1 MAAEPSRP
9 RPIERRARHPRSNVS
24 PENKDGTAAMLK
36 ADSNLDIVIC
46 GLHEIDNALDQ
57 RVTHVLSIL
66 DPGTS
71 EPAKFAELPDDQLLR
86 LRFHDVIEEDQ
97 PLTEAPASP
106 HIEAILKFGAA
117 AARAHHRI
125 LIHCHMGISRST
137 AAAVML
143 LASHHGDADAA
154 VARVV
159 EIRPVAWPN
168 LRMIELADA
177 ARAFDGRLVR
187 AVRRHHA
194 QALRRRPELREAFT
208 RHGRGREIEGLD
220 SLASETRSDDAA

>member
-1 MAAEPSRP
+1 
-9 RPIERRARHPRSNVS
+9 
-24 PENKDGTAAMLK
+24 MLK
-36 ADSNLDIVIC
+36 IDNKLDIVIC
-46 GLHEIDNALDQ
+46 GLHEIDNTLDQ

-66 DPGTS
+66 DPGTP
-71 EPAKFAELPDDQLLR
+71 EPAKFAELADDQLLR
-86 LRFHDVIEEDQ
+86 LRFHDVIEDDQ
-97 PLTEAPASP
+97 PLTDAPAAA

-137 AAAVML
+137 AAAIML
-143 LASHHGDADAA
+143 LASHHGDAEAA
-154 VARVV
+154 VAHVAV
-159 EIRPVAWPN
+159 IRPVAWPN

-194 QALRRRPELREAFT
+194 QALLRRPELRDAFT
-208 RHGRGREIEGLD
+208 RHGRGREVEGLE
-220 SLASETRSDDAA
+220 SLASETRPGDPA